1 MIFTKKINLKL
12 AIIGITFMGLL
23 IITNSVLMEFGLQK
37 SVEFTYSTHYEETEK
52 ILNNKFELLK
62 DLADTLAEDKKIINI
77 LDDNRSIEELDETR
91 IKDSFKEMT
100 EFEKY
105 FKEFIFI
112 KEELQ
117 TSHII
122 PLTDPLN
129 QLLFL
134 NTELSIFTK
143 DLS

>member
-91 IKDSFKEMT
+91 IKDSFK
-100 EFEKY
+100 
-105 FKEFIFI
+105 
-112 KEELQ
+112 
-117 TSHII
+117 
-122 PLTDPLN
+122 
-129 QLLFL
+129 
-134 NTELSIFTK
+134 
-143 DLS
+143 

>member
-77 LDDNRSIEELDETR
+77 LDG
-91 IKDSFKEMT
+91 
-100 EFEKY
+100 
-105 FKEFIFI
+105 
-112 KEELQ
+112 Q
-117 TSHII
+117 
-122 PLTDPLN
+122 
-129 QLLFL
+129 
-134 NTELSIFTK
+134 
-143 DLS
+143 

>member
-62 DLADTLAEDKKIINI
+62 DLADTLAEDKKDGIICKTCNSILNI
-77 LDDNRSIEELDETR
+77 FNSCKCYICTYRYL
-91 IKDSFKEMT
+91 
-100 EFEKY
+100 
-105 FKEFIFI
+105 
-112 KEELQ
+112 
-117 TSHII
+117 
-122 PLTDPLN
+122 
-129 QLLFL
+129 
-134 NTELSIFTK
+134 
-143 DLS
+143 